1 MRIIGTSLIIGLH
14 DWVSH
19 ASRTHDG
26 VCVNIGGIGW
36 WFILGHLCQW
46 LDLPEKCLM
55 VLKGGILEVHVLIL
69 AAMVRGKEGTQIKRP

>member
-1 MRIIGTSLIIGLH
+1 MIIGLH

-26 VCVNIGGIGW
+26 VCVDVGGIGW

-55 VLKGGILEVHVLIL
+55 VLKGRILEVHVFIL

>member
-1 MRIIGTSLIIGLH
+1 MIIGLH

-26 VCVNIGGIGW
+26 VCVDVGGVSW
-36 WFILGHLCQW
+36 WFILGHLCQR

-55 VLKGGILEVHVLIL
+55 VLKGRILEVHVFIL